1 MRSCVQIC
9 VWCLKSRLF
18 WYNQLTCIYL
28 TEKLCDYWISLIT
41 LTYWKGRTRAST
53 KPEMNITMQKTKS
66 TPWYEVTS
74 NCKEES
80 TSNQT
85 YVSQHV
91 VIQGSQIHKCT
102 ERRAFRFSHLGLKAK
117 DCDQETDCCCNAQTH
132 HH

>member
-18 WYNQLTCIYL
+18 WYNQLTCVYL

-91 VIQGSQIHKCT
+91 GKGDSGKLDSQVHGKKSISV
-102 ERRAFRFSHLGLKAK
+102 FSPWF
-117 DCDQETDCCCNAQTH
+117 ES
-132 HH
+132 